1 MTPEEREAETLPA
14 PPPDLS
20 CRCDDIA
27 PWDQWIE
34 PKFWTD
40 CDGRECEM
48 RSCASCGCSVSR
60 LGGRREQR

>member
-34 PKFWTD
+34 P
-40 CDGRECEM
+40 
-48 RSCASCGCSVSR
+48 
-60 LGGRREQR
+60 